1 MATKWEKVDRNGKQV
16 ERDSHVPVLL
26 RELLHFLQ
34 CRPGGTYLDCTL
46 GYGGLAAA
54 ILEASAPDGILIGID
69 RDADAIAASRR
80 RLAHDEGRVHLI
92 HGDFRQLKRHLAQ
105 IRIVEVDGVIFDLGV
120 SSAQLDRPERG
131 FSFAKEGPL
140 DMRMDVRQERSAAD
154 LVNGLSEVE
163 LADLIYHYGEER
175 YSRRIARAI
184 VTARGRQPLRT
195 THDLVSA
202 LRDSVPAPYRHGR
215 IHFATRTFQAL
226 RIAVNEE
233 LEGLDASF
241 KDAADMLTPGG
252 RLCVISFHSLE
263 DRIAKRTLRA
273 LTHSP
278 SPVLR
283 SLTKKPQIASES
295 ERGENSRARSAKL
308 RVAERLGQEECA

>member
-1 MATKWEKVDRNGKQV
+1 MATKWEKVDRNGDRT
-16 ERDSHVPVLL
+16 ENDGHVPVLIA
-26 RELLHFLQ
+26 ELLHFLQ
-34 CRPGGTYLDCTL
+34 CRPGGAYLDCTV
-46 GYGGLAAA
+46 GYGGLGAA
-54 ILEASAPDGILIGID
+54 ILEASAPDGVVIGID

-92 HGDFRQLKRHLAQ
+92 HGDFRQLKRHLEQ
-105 IRIVEVDGVIFDLGV
+105 VRMVKVDGVIFDLGV

-140 DMRMDVRQERSAAD
+140 DMRMDLRQERNAAD

-163 LADLIYHYGEER
+163 LADLIYRYGEER

-184 VTARGRQPLRT
+184 VRARGWQPLT
-195 THDLVSA
+195 TTQDLVSV

-226 RIAVNEE
+226 RIAVNQE

-241 KDAADMLTPGG
+241 RDAADVLAPGG
-252 RLCVISFHSLE
+252 RLCIISFHSLE
-263 DRIAKRTLRA
+263 DRIAKRTIRA
-273 LTHSP
+273 LTQGP
-278 SPVLR
+278 APLLR
-283 SLTKKPQIASES
+283 SLTKKPHIASDA
-295 ERGENSRARSAKL
+295 ERGKNPRARSAKL
-308 RVAERLGQEECA
+308 RVAERVGQEGCA